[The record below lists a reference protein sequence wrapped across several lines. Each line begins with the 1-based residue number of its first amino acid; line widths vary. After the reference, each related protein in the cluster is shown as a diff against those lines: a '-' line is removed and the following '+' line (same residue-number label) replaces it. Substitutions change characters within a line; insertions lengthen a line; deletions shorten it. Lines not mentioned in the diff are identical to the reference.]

1 MSIVWLIEEKCWAT
15 VVSRTSNYVIAKYQ
29 HLGVYHEEIFEYD
42 DIMEPSEMGIDYED
56 NS

>member
-1 MSIVWLIEEKCWAT
+1 MSIVWLIEEKCWGA
-15 VVSRTSNYVIAKYQ
+15 VVSRTSHYVIVKFEQY
-29 HLGVYHEEIFEYD
+29 GISHEEIFEYD

>member
-1 MSIVWLIEEKCWAT
+1 MSIIWLIEEKCWAT
-15 VVSRTSNYVIAKYQ
+15 VISRTSNYVIAKYE
-29 HLGVYHEEIFEYD
+29 HGGISHEEIFEYD

>member
-1 MSIVWLIEEKCWAT
+1 MSIVWLVEEKCWAT
-15 VVSRTSNYVIAKYQ
+15 VISRTSHYVVVKFEQ
-29 HLGVYHEEIFEYD
+29 HGISHEEIFEYD